1 MKSLFSPKD
10 RETRS
15 DDPYTNTKREKVP
28 QYTPSVVKPS
38 LDALID
44 TRKYGQLV
52 KNIKEATGI
61 TEEERQFLLLA
72 ATRHIAFKY
81 ALIADYY
88 ANSEKEM
95 QELMEQSALVLIDFE
110 DAIRNGYVTLTED
123 IQEIMDRSGVKVDK

>member
-1 MKSLFSPKD
+1 MKGLFEPKD
-10 RETRS
+10 REVRS

-38 LDALID
+38 LDSLVD
-44 TRKYGQLV
+44 TRKYGQLLKSINESNV
-52 KNIKEATGI
+52 P
-61 TEEERQFLLLA
+61 EEEKQFLRLA

-88 ANSEKEM
+88 ANSDKEM
-95 QELMEQSALVLIDFE
+95 QELMEQSALVLIDFD

-123 IQEIMDRSGVKVDK
+123 IQEIMNRSGVKIDK

>member
-1 MKSLFSPKD
+1 MKGLFEPKD
-10 RETRS
+10 RESRS

-38 LDALID
+38 LDSLID

-52 KNIKEATGI
+52 KNIKESNVS
-61 TEEERQFLLLA
+61 EEEKRFLLLA

-123 IQEIMDRSGVKVDK
+123 IQTIMDRSGVRVDK